1 MFRSDFFFFPLRLY
15 FILFFS
21 SQETVILRPRVQ
33 PSIGQCHGSGCAC
46 WKGCTDCVS
55 RVCLLER
62 RHVTIAWLARI
73 NLFLNAKSPP
83 YTTYCLEQLQAGFD
97 VLLTDIWPTT
107 ATEISWRHPL
117 TEVPRSKTR
126 LNVSIFSVFSFFL
139 HSRGCG
145 MLEYIG
151 VNLRTF
157 PHSHSVYCVENCRL
171 LSHADLSRA
180 ACGWEG
186 EMFCPF
192 LKHLFQQKTH
202 QKNKKQQTA
211 QPTSSGSMTSSQF
224 SPCCAGQKSR

>member
-1 MFRSDFFFFPLRLY
+1 M
-15 FILFFS
+15 
-21 SQETVILRPRVQ
+21 ILRPRVQ
-33 PSIGQCHGSGCAC
+33 PRIGQCHGSRCAC

-62 RHVTIAWLARI
+62 RHVTIAWLAQI

-97 VLLTDIWPTT
+97 VLLTDIWPTD
-107 ATEISWRHPL
+107 TEISWRHPL

-139 HSRGCG
+139 HSRGCD
-145 MLEYIG
+145 MLECIG

-171 LSHADLSRA
+171 LSHADFSRA

-202 QKNKKQQTA
+202 QKTKSNK
-211 QPTSSGSMTSSQF
+211 QP
-224 SPCCAGQKSR
+224 SPQAVEAWLHLSFLHAVLGRRAGKPFADEKIHC